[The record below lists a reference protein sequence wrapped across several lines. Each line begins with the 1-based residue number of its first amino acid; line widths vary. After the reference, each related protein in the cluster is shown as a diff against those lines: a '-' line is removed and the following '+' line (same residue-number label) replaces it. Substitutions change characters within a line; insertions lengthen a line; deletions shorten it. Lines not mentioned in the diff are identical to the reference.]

1 MRHLSKTTVFLL
13 LFMFSVGSVGTL
25 AQTDP
30 NDADHKKD
38 RKECKNR
45 HEQYTGIPDLTQEQ
59 KTQIEAIRDEF
70 KEENQTTK
78 SALREKREELRQ
90 LTSAESVNTQAIDS
104 LIDEIGALKTS
115 MMKSKTN
122 MDLEVRS
129 LLTEE
134 QREYFD
140 SRPLHPR
147 KHRRG

>member
-1 MRHLSKTTVFLL
+1 MSKTTIFLL
-13 LFMFSVGSVGTL
+13 LLMFSVGSVGAL

-30 NDADHKKD
+30 NDADHQKD
-38 RKECKNR
+38 RKECKKG
-45 HEQYTGIPDLTQEQ
+45 HEQYSKIPDLTQEQ
-59 KTQIEAIRDEF
+59 KAQIEAIRDGF

-78 SALREKREELRQ
+78 SAIREKREELRQ
-90 LTSAESVNTQAIDS
+90 LTSAESVNIEAVDS

-122 MDLEVRS
+122 MDIEVRS

-140 SRPLHPR
+140 SRPLRGP
-147 KHRRG
+147 KHKKG